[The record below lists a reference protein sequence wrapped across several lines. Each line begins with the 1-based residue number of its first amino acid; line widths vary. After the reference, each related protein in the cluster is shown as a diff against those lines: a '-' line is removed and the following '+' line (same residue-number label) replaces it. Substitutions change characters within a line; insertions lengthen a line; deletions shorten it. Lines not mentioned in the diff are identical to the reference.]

1 MKRGTP
7 DAVTSTRA
15 RLAGD
20 LLPRVERIARA
31 IAQRTP
37 SHVDRGDILG
47 AARLGLAE
55 ALARI
60 DSRPA
65 ASLEAY
71 ALMRTRGSIA
81 DAFRESDVLTRT
93 ERRNV
98 RKLEKA
104 EARLTT
110 VLGRHPTR
118 AELAGSAAMTEAA
131 CTEAQVAADRRI
143 FSSADSSDDD
153 VCVSDEE
160 SPETLLACRR
170 EFEQLAKWR
179 ESLSPR
185 LRLVLDLYY
194 DDELTLREIADQ
206 LGVSEARASQLRK
219 IAIEEL
225 RERTRAA

>member
-1 MKRGTP
+1 MKRRTP
-7 DAVTSTRA
+7 DPDTAKRA

-31 IAQRTP
+31 IAHRTP

-110 VLGRHPTR
+110 ALGRHPTR
-118 AELAGSAAMTEAA
+118 SELAGSAAMTEAE
-131 CTEAQVAADRRI
+131 CTEVQVAADRRV
-143 FSSADSSDDD
+143 FARVDSSDDD
-153 VCVSDEE
+153 ASASDEE
-160 SPETLLACRR
+160 SPESLLARR
-170 EFEQLAKWR
+170 RQFEQLARWR
-179 ESLSPR
+179 EGLSPR

-194 DDELTLREIADQ
+194 DDELTLREIAER

-219 IAIEEL
+219 IAIETL